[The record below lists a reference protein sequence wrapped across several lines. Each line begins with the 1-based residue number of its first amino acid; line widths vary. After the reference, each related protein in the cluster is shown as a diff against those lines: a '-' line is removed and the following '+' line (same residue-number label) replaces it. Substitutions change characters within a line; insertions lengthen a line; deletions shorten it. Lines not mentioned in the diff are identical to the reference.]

1 MGVSLLYYDYGQV
14 KGYVYEPTGIV
25 VGNTTAAAT
34 TVAITGLTLT
44 QSSTNIV
51 GELVKYA
58 FTGTISPGFLP
69 ITTTDYI
76 VIQFDQNVF

>member
-44 QSSTNIV
+44 
-51 GELVKYA
+51 
-58 FTGTISPGFLP
+58 
-69 ITTTDYI
+69 
-76 VIQFDQNVF
+76 